1 MPAVSAET
9 GRRSGSDPVEPRF
22 TSIDWEPVPTAALFG
37 TARVGLDMT
46 TLAFDGRTGASGD
59 LLLGALLAAGADR
72 SVLAPVE
79 DALPIEYDVETVEE
93 VGIAATRVRVL
104 LDQTDGDDQH
114 DQAHAQDHSHHHD
127 HSHEHDHS
135 HGHEHGHETPDG
147 HETPAEGHGPH
158 RSYAEVRE
166 IVREMPI
173 PEAAREDALAIF
185 ELLGEAEA
193 AVHGTDLDA
202 THFHEVGADDAIAD
216 VVGAALLL
224 DDLDADSV
232 VTTPVAAG
240 GGEVESSHGTYPV
253 PAPAVVELAERADW
267 ELEHGPVDRELLT
280 PTGAAILAH
289 VADGRTRVPPLRVAG
304 SGYGA
309 GGYDLGDRPN
319 VLRAIVGEARGE
331 FECQPISVLETNVDD
346 VAPEVLGD
354 LQDSL
359 AAVGAKDVTI
369 VPTTMKKSRP
379 GHLVK
384 VIVDPADSEA
394 VARKLAEETG
404 SLGIREA
411 GAAHRWVAERR
422 IESVTIE
429 VAGESYDLDVKVGTD
444 EDGAEFDVSAE
455 YDDAAAVARETGL
468 ALREVAR
475 RAEEAARRVEDAA
488 RE

>member
-1 MPAVSAET
+1 
-9 GRRSGSDPVEPRF
+9 
-22 TSIDWEPVPTAALFG
+22 
-37 TARVGLDMT
+37 MT

-72 SVLAPVE
+72 SAFDPVE
-79 DALPIEYDVETVEE
+79 AALPIAYDVASVDE
-93 VGIAATRVRVL
+93 VGIEATRVRVL
-104 LDQTDGDDQH
+104 RDESDGDDGGDDH
-114 DQAHAQDHSHHHD
+114 GNGHTRDHSHAD
-127 HSHEHDHS
+127 DDG
-135 HGHEHGHETPDG
+135 HGHEHGHSHDHH
-147 HETPAEGHGPH
+147 HEGSHDHADDHDATPAEGHGPH

-166 IVREMPI
+166 IVGELPI

-216 VVGAALLL
+216 VVGAAVLL
-224 DDLDADSV
+224 DDLDVDTV

-253 PAPAVVELAERADW
+253 PAPAVVELAERASW

-289 VADGRTRVPPLRVAG
+289 VAEGRTRVPPLRVAG

-319 VLRAIVGEARGE
+319 VLRAVVGEERAA

-346 VAPEVLGD
+346 VSPEVLGD

-359 AAVGAKDVTI
+359 AAVGAKDVSI

-379 GHLVK
+379 GHLIK
-384 VIVDPADSEA
+384 VIVDPADSAA
-394 VARKLAEETG
+394 VARRLAEETG
-404 SLGIREA
+404 TLGVREA

-422 IESVTIE
+422 IESVTVEIDGDAHE
-429 VAGESYDLDVKVGTD
+429 LPVKIGTD
-444 EDGAEFDVSAE
+444 TDGEIFDVSAE
-455 YDDAAAVARETGL
+455 FDDAAALARESGL
-468 ALREVAR
+468 PVREVRR
-475 RAEEAARRVEDAA
+475 RAEAAARDRLE
-488 RE
+488 R